1 MDVEQEGGINKNALH
16 FAAWKGDLETI
27 LLLLDAGKSYGL
39 NDLVNRFSTGKGN
52 YGKTLIFY
60 AITQCRDDVV
70 LLLLSRGADLLIV
83 NNKGQTPRS
92 IATSHLGADTC
103 RVLFDAEISQLQEA
117 VAGSRGGFVNH
128 RETHS
133 DGERYC
139 DLDPRFTIDETN
151 MSDEITADLKAYNQL
166 LQEDEGDDRICPPSA
181 GGLETLLRTSENVR
195 LPRVLQPTSRYVKR
209 TKSDDPSC
217 RDDVVLLLLS
227 RGADLLIV
235 NNKGQTPRSIAT
247 SHLGADTCRVLFD
260 AEISQLQEAVAGSRG
275 GFVNHRETH
284 SDGERYCDLD
294 PRFTIDETNM
304 SDEIT
309 ADLKAYNQLLQEDE
323 GDDRICPP
331 SAGGLETLLRTSEN
345 VRLPRVLQ
353 PTSRYVKRT
362 KSDDP
367 SSAPINGVPET
378 INAKRSSPKKT
389 LKAPRERKEID
400 ISHLENLTFENL
412 SPPDCDHTKSRTM
425 LLVDDIESISKL
437 LEMVERSVACVE
449 LSNNTTGVGG
459 ELISDSIFVQCP
471 WGLDCEWKP
480 SRTKGSENPVSTLQL
495 STADD
500 AFLVDLQTIC
510 QTEIKSSK
518 IEMTEVEVLLSD
530 CLTKLFSNPN
540 IAILGFAVSQ
550 DIGKLAASF
559 PHLPCFHLFQ
569 SVVDV
574 HAVLLHFFPNI
585 PKQEISSLQKVV
597 AALLGKFLDKSQQC
611 SDWSQRPLESAQ
623 IKYAMLD
630 SAVLPTLLQLIMA
643 RNRAS
648 RSFSDDH
655 FQKTPHLRSTFR
667 FTHLDEVTF
676 CAGDVNIPT
685 AYLVEMGSVKK
696 SLNLRMAKQ
705 LWPTGA
711 LAPGPPVQAP
721 HGTATSQKTCKEI
734 KEKSKVSSSKKRNR
748 RARRSKTKMLTEIH
762 GNFTTLP
769 DPGSIVG
776 YTKDSCVHSV
786 LGDDFISSLPDDT
799 ILGFNRRGG
808 VLEIANGW
816 MLFVNFG
823 QRAGSSN
830 YSDYRN
836 NFLNNGKQLTF
847 SINRGRDIQASLLQF
862 LMPEKSSTITNAASE
877 NSGKVVLF
885 LRPSTR
891 EKFIFCGEC
900 TCDGLSETRGHIV
913 DLVLNL
919 LDFDALVNSDDGTAS
934 PYRQVVSSHEGM
946 IADNEENRP
955 ETEEWEASFLMSHP

>member
-139 DLDPRFTIDETN
+139 DLDPRF
-151 MSDEITADLKAYNQL
+151 A
-166 LQEDEGDDRICPPSA
+166 
-181 GGLETLLRTSENVR
+181 
-195 LPRVLQPTSRYVKR
+195 
-209 TKSDDPSC
+209 
-217 RDDVVLLLLS
+217 
-227 RGADLLIV
+227 
-235 NNKGQTPRSIAT
+235 
-247 SHLGADTCRVLFD
+247 
-260 AEISQLQEAVAGSRG
+260 
-275 GFVNHRETH
+275 
-284 SDGERYCDLD
+284 
-294 PRFTIDETNM
+294 IDETNM

-449 LSNNTTGVGG
+449 LSNNTTGVRG